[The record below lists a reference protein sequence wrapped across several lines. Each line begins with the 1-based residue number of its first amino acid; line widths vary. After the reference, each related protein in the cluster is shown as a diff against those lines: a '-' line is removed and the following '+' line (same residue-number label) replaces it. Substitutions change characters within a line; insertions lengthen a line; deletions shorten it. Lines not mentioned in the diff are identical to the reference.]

1 VKNWM
6 VRWSCLEPL
15 SSPNLA
21 GRRHFDTP
29 TFVCVADDFHDT
41 RLTERRNPRSAA
53 IDTASSLEIVD
64 LIGGEDAGVPAAVS
78 KARVEIARVI
88 DLVEA
93 AFRAGGRLIY
103 VGAGTSGRLGVLD
116 AAECPPTFGTPP
128 EMVVGLIA
136 GGHPALVRSIE
147 GAEDDTAAAQRELR
161 ALGVSRKDV
170 VIGIAASGTTPYV
183 GSALEEARAQGARTV
198 FLSCSQPPSTLRENC
213 DACITVLVGPEIV
226 TGSTRMKAGT
236 ATKLVLNTITTGAMI
251 RIGKTY
257 GNLMVDLRAWND
269 KLVDRSQRIVMEA
282 AGVDR
287 LAAQNAIRGAEGRVK
302 TAIVMAR
309 LGVPREEAE
318 RLLAQNAERLR
329 AVVGDPPPVVS
340 K

>member
-1 VKNWM
+1 
-6 VRWSCLEPL
+6 
-15 SSPNLA
+15 
-21 GRRHFDTP
+21 
-29 TFVCVADDFHDT
+29 VADDFHDT
-41 RLTERRNPRSAA
+41 RLTERRNPRSST
-53 IDTASSLEIVD
+53 IDTASALEIVD
-64 LIGGEDAGVPAAVS
+64 LIGAEDAGVPAAVA
-78 KARVEIARVI
+78 KARVEIARGI
-88 DLVEA
+88 DLIEA

-128 EMVVGLIA
+128 EMVVGVIA
-136 GGHPALVRSIE
+136 GGAQALVQSIE
-147 GAEDDTAAAQRELR
+147 GAEDDRAAAEREMSSLH
-161 ALGVSRKDV
+161 VSGKDV

-183 GSALEEARAQGARTV
+183 GTALARARAAGARTI
-198 FLSCSQPPSTLRENC
+198 FLSCSEAPRVLRDSC
-213 DACITVLVGPEIV
+213 DVCITVLVGPEIV

-236 ATKLVLNTITTGAMI
+236 ATKLVLNTLTTGAMI

-287 LAAQNAIRGAEGRVK
+287 VAARSAINAAEGSLK

-309 LGVPREEAE
+309 RGVPKAEAE
-318 RLLAQNAERLR
+318 RLLAEHAGRLR
-329 AVVGDPPPVVS
+329 AVVGDPPPVQTG
-340 K
+340 